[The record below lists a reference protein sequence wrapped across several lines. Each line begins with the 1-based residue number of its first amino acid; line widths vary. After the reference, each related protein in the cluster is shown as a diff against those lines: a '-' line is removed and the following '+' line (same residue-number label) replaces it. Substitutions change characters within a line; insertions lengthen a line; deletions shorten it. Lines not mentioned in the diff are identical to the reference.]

1 MHKVRSFYPLFLSLL
16 KSIGYNMKVGIRR
29 EDKNEWEAR
38 VPLIP
43 SDVKKLVNSGIDVVL
58 QPSPIRI
65 FLDSEYID
73 AGASISENLS
83 NCPLILG
90 VKEIPINFLEED
102 KSYVFFSHTI
112 KGQDYNMPLLQAMMD
127 KRTQLIDYER
137 IVDAK
142 GRRLIF
148 FGRHAG
154 LAGMID
160 SLWALGQRLTFE
172 VIKNPFSKIKKTF
185 EYRGLENAKIAIME
199 IAEEIDKNGI
209 PKEIKPLVCGFS
221 GYGNVSQGAQEI
233 FDLFPHQELTPQ
245 ELLEGNSFNNQNN
258 VLYKV
263 VFKEKDLVEPI
274 DPNISF
280 ELQDYYNFPEKYRSQ
295 FEQYIPK
302 LTVLMNCIFWDTQY
316 PRLVTLNYLKEEWQK
331 PSEQKLKVLGDIS
344 CDIDGA
350 IQCTTKSTVPGN
362 PVYNYNPLNGI
373 VEDGVKGLGPI
384 IMAVDNLPCELAAE
398 ASRSFSKVL
407 VDFIPKLVAANYDV
421 PFKNLDL
428 PQELLSGLILHKGSL
443 TNDYKHLDKHLKL

>member
-1 MHKVRSFYPLFLSLL
+1 
-16 KSIGYNMKVGIRR
+16 MKVGIRR

-43 SDVKKLVNSGIDVVL
+43 NDVKKLVSSGIEVVL

-65 FLDSEYID
+65 FLDKEYIE
-73 AGASISENLS
+73 AGASISEDLS
-83 NCPLILG
+83 NCSLILG
-90 VKEIPINFLEED
+90 VKEIPINFLEEG

-127 KRTQLIDYER
+127 KITQLIDYER
-137 IVDAK
+137 IVDDE

-160 SLWALGQRLTFE
+160 SLWALGQRLDSE
-172 VIKNPFSKIKKTF
+172 GNINSFSKIKKTF
-185 EYRGLENAKIAIME
+185 EYRGLENAKAAIIE
-199 IAEEIDKNGI
+199 IANEIKKNGI
-209 PKEIKPLVCGFS
+209 PKEIQPLVCGFS

-233 FDLFPHQELTPQ
+233 LDLFTYKELTPQ
-245 ELLEGNSFNNQNN
+245 ELLDKNSFSDQNN

-263 VFKEKDLVEPI
+263 VFKEEDLVEPI
-274 DPNISF
+274 DPNNSF
-280 ELQDYYNFPEKYRSQ
+280 ELQDYYNSPEKYKSK

-316 PRLVTLNYLKEEWQK
+316 PRLVTLNYLKEAWLK
-331 PSEQKLKVLGDIS
+331 SSDQKLKVLGDIS

-362 PVYNYNPLNGI
+362 PVYTYNPLNGI
-373 VEDGVKGLGPI
+373 VEDGVEGLGPI

-398 ASRSFSKVL
+398 ASKSFSKVL
-407 VDFIPKLVAANYDV
+407 VNFIPKLVAANFDV
-421 PFKNLDL
+421 PFKDLDL

-443 TNDYKHLDKHLKL
+443 TNDYKYLDKYLKL

>member
-1 MHKVRSFYPLFLSLL
+1 
-16 KSIGYNMKVGIRR
+16 MKVGIRR

-43 SDVKKLVNSGIDVVL
+43 NDVKKLVSSGIEVVL

-65 FLDSEYID
+65 FLDKEYID
-73 AGASISENLS
+73 AGASISEDLS
-83 NCPLILG
+83 NCSLILG
-90 VKEIPINFLEED
+90 VKEIPINFLEEG

-127 KRTQLIDYER
+127 KITQLIDYER
-137 IVDAK
+137 IVDDE

-160 SLWALGQRLTFE
+160 SLWALGQRLDSE
-172 VIKNPFSKIKKTF
+172 GNINSFSKIKKTF
-185 EYRGLENAKIAIME
+185 EYRGLENAKAAIIE
-199 IAEEIDKNGI
+199 IANEIKKNGI
-209 PKEIKPLVCGFS
+209 PKEIQPLVCGFS

-233 FDLFPHQELTPQ
+233 LDLFTYKELTPQ
-245 ELLEGNSFNNQNN
+245 ELLDKNSFSDQNN

-263 VFKEKDLVEPI
+263 VFKEEDLVEPI
-274 DPNISF
+274 DPNNSF
-280 ELQDYYNFPEKYRSQ
+280 ELQDYYNNPEKYKSK

-316 PRLVTLNYLKEEWQK
+316 PRLVTLNYLKEAWLK
-331 PSEQKLKVLGDIS
+331 SSDQKLKVLGDIS

-362 PVYNYNPLNGI
+362 PVYTYNPLNGI
-373 VEDGVKGLGPI
+373 VEDGVEGLGPI

-398 ASRSFSKVL
+398 ASKSFSKVL
-407 VDFIPKLVAANYDV
+407 VNFIPKLVAANFDV
-421 PFKNLDL
+421 PFKDLDL

-443 TNDYKHLDKHLKL
+443 TNDYKYLDKYLKL